1 MDNVRYDILSRN
13 ITQNQIFGSLE
24 EKDPKSSSGSLED
37 LGSFSSNDPNIWEDQ
52 KSFPFD
58 ASFHTV
64 DSLAP
69 SFLALPPPQAPPA
82 DNLIGNNDDEPD
94 NSAVAEEE
102 KLDDDDGFLVT
113 LPEEAYLPEDATVVR
128 CFSWDRFRLM
138 TPPPPAGIIRM
149 RFSKEYYVNFLRTQG
164 TIYIKKISNLP
175 VDLWNLKIFFFC

>member
-1 MDNVRYDILSRN
+1 
-13 ITQNQIFGSLE
+13 LE

-37 LGSFSSNDPNIWEDQ
+37 LGSFSSNDPNIWEDR

-58 ASFHTV
+58 TSFHTV
-64 DSLAP
+64 NSLAP
-69 SFLALPPPQAPPA
+69 SFLALPPPRALPA
-82 DNLIGNNDDEPD
+82 DDLIGDNDDEHD
-94 NSAVAEEE
+94 NSAVAKEE

-149 RFSKEYYVNFLRTQG
+149 RFSKEYYVNFLRTRG

-175 VDLWNLKIFFFC
+175 VDLWNLKIFFFR